1 MLCENIFAL
10 FEQQKKVEVAKQ
22 RTTKAVSEAEN
33 EKVQS
38 GNWSSFYVVYNIW
51 EKKFFVLPQKA

>member
-1 MLCENIFAL
+1 VKIFL
-10 FEQQKKVEVAKQ
+10 HFSQKKVEVAKR

-38 GNWSSFYVVYNIW
+38 GN
-51 EKKFFVLPQKA
+51 